1 MAMTPYKDAD
11 LQVMQLRAKVLE
23 TALHSA
29 SVNTIK
35 SPMAYV
41 EELWAWVAD
50 VGQPEEEPAPVTRAR
65 RATKKSG

>member
-50 VGQPEEEPAPVTRAR
+50 AGQPEEAPAPKTRAR

>member
-1 MAMTPYKDAD
+1 MAQTKYSDTE
-11 LQVMQLRAKVLE
+11 LQHMQLRARVLE

-35 SPMAYV
+35 SPMEYV

-50 VGQPEEEPAPVTRAR
+50 VGYKRTA
-65 RATKKSG
+65 KKPG

>member
-1 MAMTPYKDAD
+1 MAMTPFRDTE
-11 LQVMQLRAKVLE
+11 LQMMQLRAQVLQ

-35 SPMAYV
+35 SPMEYV

-50 VGQPEEEPAPVTRAR
+50 VGQPEEPAPAKRYKRTA
-65 RATKKSG
+65 KKPG

>member
-1 MAMTPYKDAD
+1 MAQTKYSDTE
-11 LQVMQLRAKVLE
+11 LQHMQLRARVLE

-35 SPMAYV
+35 SPMEYV

-50 VGQPEEEPAPVTRAR
+50 VGQPEEPAPVR
-65 RATKKSG
+65 RFKRTAKTSG

>member
-35 SPMAYV
+35 SPMEYC

-50 VGQPEEEPAPVTRAR
+50 VGQPEEAPAPATRAKR
-65 RATKKSG
+65 TTKKSG

>member
-1 MAMTPYKDAD
+1 MATKSYSDSE
-11 LQVMQLRAKVLE
+11 LQIMQLRGKVLE

-35 SPMAYV
+35 NPMAYC
-41 EELWAWVAD
+41 EELWSWVSD
-50 VGQPEEEPAPVTRAR
+50 VGQPEEAPAPAKRAR